1 MSRPLNFTSRIAR
14 SFLLLALLTVMM
26 VGTVAFIQGR
36 RALKASAYARLEV
49 TANLK
54 QNEISRWLHSCEED
68 FALIAEFPTVRQ
80 EVRTLL
86 NELPTSAA
94 YESAYQRLYAY
105 FTEVSAI
112 KPKFT
117 EISLQNLSNQIIL
130 STNPDK
136 LGQYIVA
143 TNLTEVALDSSN
155 TVSTPSFYVSPETGK
170 PIITYASKIYDS
182 GQNRQGMI
190 LANLKLARIDSIV
203 SDNSDLEGTTL
214 RTYLVGSLGGKT
226 AFISKA
232 DDAYALPESDGI
244 TAALRGESG
253 QKDYQN
259 YEGNWVLGVY
269 HWLADQNVA
278 LLSELDRGEALA
290 PAQNLAGAIALI
302 GSGAAAILFVG
313 VSRLARQLSQS
324 RRQIERYSQ
333 QLEQTAAAAN
343 SANQAKSE
351 FLANM
356 SHELRTPLNAI
367 LGFAQL
373 MQRERRRPSAKD
385 SASALSASHADYLDI
400 ISRSGE
406 HLLNLINDVLSM
418 AKIESGRTPFD
429 PVSFDLHDLL
439 RTLEEM
445 LRMRAEAKA
454 LQLFVEVGA
463 AVPQF
468 IKTDE
473 GKLRQVLVNLVGNAI
488 KFTQAGHVTLQVS
501 GGPVSGGP
509 VSSRPVSSEPV
520 LSGPVAVTNDD
531 SPESHAICIR
541 VKDTGPGIPPAD
553 FAHLFDPFY
562 QAARTRKTQQ
572 GTGLGLAISQR
583 FVGLMGGEISVQ
595 TVLEQGSIFSFCIQ
609 AMPAELEDLPSR
621 PIGEVLGLAAGQPQY
636 RILVVE
642 DIFSSRRLLVD
653 LLSLVGFEVEATPDG
668 KEAIA
673 RAQTW
678 HPHLIWM
685 DMRMPVM
692 DGYEATRQIRLMDN
706 NNNSPGPK
714 IIALTA
720 NAFEEERAAVLASG
734 CDDLV
739 RKPFRTHTI
748 FEKMA
753 EHLGVKYVYADDP
766 AKSNTLPAQALQ
778 PEDLAVLSTRWRSR
792 FHQAALE
799 IDAETLQT
807 LIEQIPLE
815 HQHLRPPLLALIQ
828 TFGFDELLEL
838 SKTYA

>member
-14 SFLLLALLTVMM
+14 SFLLLALLTVTM
-26 VGTVAFIQGR
+26 VGTVAFMQGR
-36 RALKASAYARLEV
+36 KALKAAAYDRLEV

-80 EVRTLL
+80 EVLTLL
-86 NELPTSAA
+86 NSPPDSAA
-94 YESAYQRLYAY
+94 YRTTYSLLYAY
-105 FTEVSAI
+105 FKEIAAI

-117 EISLQNLSNQIIL
+117 EISLQNLSNRIIL
-130 STNPDK
+130 STNPAK
-136 LGQYIVA
+136 VGQYIVA
-143 TNLTEVALDSSN
+143 TNLTAVVSDASN
-155 TVSTPSFYVSPETGK
+155 QVSTPSFYVSSETGK
-170 PIITYASKIYDS
+170 PIITYTSKIYDS
-182 GQNRQGMI
+182 ARNRQGMI
-190 LANLKLARIDSIV
+190 LADLKLARIDSII
-203 SDNSDLEGTTL
+203 SDDSDLEGAMIE
-214 RTYLVGSLGGKT
+214 TYLVGSLGGKT

-232 DDAYALPESDGI
+232 DDANVLPENPGI
-244 TAALRGESG
+244 TAALLGNSG
-253 QKDYQN
+253 QKDYQS
-259 YEGNWVLGVY
+259 YDGDWVLGVY

-278 LLSELDRGEALA
+278 LLSEIDRGEALA
-290 PAQNLAGAIALI
+290 PARNLAGAIALI
-302 GSGAAAILFVG
+302 GTGAAAILFIG
-313 VSRLARQLSQS
+313 VNRLARQLSQS
-324 RRQIERYSQ
+324 RRQIEQYSQ

-373 MQRERRRPSAKD
+373 MQRETRRSFVRSPANRPVETINTT
-385 SASALSASHADYLDI
+385 HADYLDI

-418 AKIESGRTPFD
+418 AKIESGRTTFD
-429 PVSFDLHDLL
+429 PVSFDLHYLL

-454 LQLFVEVGA
+454 LQLFVKVDA

-488 KFTQAGHVTLQVS
+488 KFTQTGHVTLQVS
-501 GGPVSGGP
+501 
-509 VSSRPVSSEPV
+509 
-520 LSGPVAVTNDD
+520 VAKSAPNAPLD
-531 SPESHAICIR
+531 SHAICIR
-541 VKDTGPGIPPAD
+541 VKDTGPGIPPAEV
-553 FAHLFDPFY
+553 AHLFDPFY
-562 QAARTRKTQQ
+562 QAAKTRQTQQ
-572 GTGLGLAISQR
+572 GTGLGLTISQR
-583 FVGLMGGEISVQ
+583 FVGLMGGEITVQ
-595 TVLEQGSIFSFCIQ
+595 TVPEQGSVFSFCIQ
-609 AMPAELEDLPSR
+609 AMPANLEDLPSR
-621 PIGEVLGLAAGQPQY
+621 PTGEVIGLAAGQPQY

-653 LLSLVGFEVEATPDG
+653 LLSLAGFEVEATPNG
-668 KEAIA
+668 KEALLMLKGDANA
-673 RAQTW
+673 RPQTW
-678 HPHLIWM
+678 YPHLIWM

-706 NNNSPGPK
+706 NPNLK

-720 NAFEEERAAVLASG
+720 SAFEEERAAVLASG

-739 RKPFRTHTI
+739 CKPFRTHTI

-753 EHLGVKYVYADDP
+753 EHLGVKYLYEDDP
-766 AKSNTLPAQALQ
+766 TEPEVLPTQILQ
-778 PEDLAVLSTRWRSR
+778 PDDLAVLSANWRSR

-799 IDAETLQT
+799 IDAGALQM
-807 LIEQIPLE
+807 LIEEIPSE
-815 HQHLRPPLLALIQ
+815 HQHLRAPLLALIQ